1 VDPRRR
7 QELTRY
13 GVPAAFLAAATIAIL
28 LVKAGL
34 DDGSASAPRTV
45 AATTTSPATT
55 QPTTTISLTDSGTT
69 TTVAAGRYHTIES
82 GDTLGSIALEYD
94 TTVEELVRLNPD
106 VDPTALRPGDRIRV
120 G

>member
-7 QELTRY
+7 QELARY

-34 DDGSASAPRTV
+34 DDGSASSPATV
-45 AATTTSPATT
+45 ATTTSPATT
-55 QPTTTISLTDSGTT
+55 QPTTTISLTNSGTT
-69 TTVAAGRYHTIES
+69 TTAAAGRYHTIES

-106 VDPTALRPGDRIRV
+106 VDPTALRPGDRLRV